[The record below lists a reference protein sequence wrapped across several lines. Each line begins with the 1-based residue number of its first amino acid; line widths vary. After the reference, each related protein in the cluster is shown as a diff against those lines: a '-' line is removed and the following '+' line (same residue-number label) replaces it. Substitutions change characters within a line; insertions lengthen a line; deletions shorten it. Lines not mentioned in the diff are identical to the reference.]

1 MKILVC
7 ISHVPDTTSKIN
19 FTEGDTKFDTNGVQF
34 VINPYDEFSLTRA
47 MWFKEKQGASVTV
60 VNVGNATTEPTLRKA
75 LAIGADDAIRVKMEA
90 TDGLSV
96 AKQLAEVVKNGG
108 YDLVIAG
115 RESIDYN
122 GGMVPGMLAELT
134 DANFVNNCI
143 SIEVDGTNATAMREI
158 DGGKETAT
166 QRVSNTKPISQ
177 NNKELIKNTSKA
189 GELLGKKLIYLEAGS
204 GAKMPVDASI
214 ISIVKNNLNIPLIV
228 GGGIRSK
235 KQLENA
241 FAAGADIVVIGT
253 AFENDETFF
262 NQLKKQ

>member
-1 MKILVC
+1 MSIYQNILKAKKESKKLLAVLIDPEKIDIENIPLFFEKVHQS
-7 ISHVPDTTSKIN
+7 IATHIFVGGSTDKN
-19 FTEGDTKFDTNGVQF
+19 NQTK
-34 VINPYDEFSLTRA
+34 
-47 MWFKEKQGASVTV
+47 
-60 VNVGNATTEPTLRKA
+60 NV
-75 LAIGADDAIRVKMEA
+75 
-90 TDGLSV
+90 
-96 AKQLAEVVKNGG
+96 
-108 YDLVIAG
+108 VIAIKNVTKLPVILFPGDVTQITNTADGILFLNLLSG
-115 RESIDYN
+115 RNPEY
-122 GGMVPGMLAELT
+122 L
-134 DANFVNNCI
+134 
-143 SIEVDGTNATAMREI
+143 IEQQIKAAPILQKTTLEILPTGYVLI

-204 GAKMPVDASI
+204 GAKVPVDASI